1 MTKATVNPKTRKTV
15 AIDITRIKNACFA
28 IKKDER
34 FHKTEEAIFSALK
47 ELIEEH
53 PTTLSIRPTDL
64 AKRSK
69 IAASTFYRHY
79 ETIDDAIKYHE
90 RNLERR
96 FRFLLRTKMQE
107 NLDLRQSIQKIIYF
121 IYQNRDYF
129 ATALCRGSHR
139 AFNNLFLAI
148 KPKICHACHLP
159 KNSELIFMVCLGEI
173 YVLVEKWYKD
183 SFDLD
188 KVPELTEDILYLLK
202 TARNHLINLIK

>member
-1 MTKATVNPKTRKTV
+1 MAKATVNPKTRKTV

-34 FHKTEEAIFSALK
+34 FHKTEEAIFNALK
-47 ELIEEH
+47 ELIEER
-53 PTTLSIRPTDL
+53 PTTLSIRPTEL

-79 ETIDDAIKYHE
+79 ETIDDAVKYCE

-96 FRFLLRTKMQE
+96 FRFLLRTKMRE

-129 ATALCRGSHR
+129 AAAFCRGSHR
-139 AFNNLFLAI
+139 TFNSLFLAI

-159 KNSELIFMVCLGEI
+159 KNSELIFRVCLGEI
-173 YVLVEKWYKD
+173 YVLMEKWYKD
-183 SFDLD
+183 SFNPD
-188 KVPELTEDILYLLK
+188 KIPELTEDILYLLK